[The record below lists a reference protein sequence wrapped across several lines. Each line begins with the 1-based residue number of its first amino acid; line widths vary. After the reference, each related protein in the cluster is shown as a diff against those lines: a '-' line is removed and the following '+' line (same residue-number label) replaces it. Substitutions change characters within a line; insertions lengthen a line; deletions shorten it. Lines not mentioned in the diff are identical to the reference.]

1 MKNLLKKKNI
11 RINKSASVQD
21 MKVNIE
27 KSIVFLYIHNEKSQ
41 MKLRKWFHIQEHWGK
56 KKNNLE
62 LNLTKKQKL

>member
-41 MKLRKWFHIQEHWGK
+41 MKLRKCFHIQEHWGK
-56 KKNNLE
+56 KK
-62 LNLTKKQKL
+62 KP

>member
-1 MKNLLKKKNI
+1 
-11 RINKSASVQD
+11 